1 MSLCGVDGTETYR
14 PETRIVMDVISGYT
28 VFAKEN
34 AKSTMQSVTAAAR
47 KICNVWNTKHSS
59 EEVGC

>member
-1 MSLCGVDGTETYR
+1 
-14 PETRIVMDVISGYT
+14 MDVISGYT